1 MKTRITEML
10 GIEIPIVQAPMGWI
24 ARSPLASAVSNA
36 GGLGIIE
43 TSSGDLE
50 TIKGEITAMRDLT
63 DKPFGV
69 NLAQMF
75 IRDLPGM
82 VEFVVENEISFV
94 TTSAGDPSVLVPQ
107 LKELGITVFH
117 VVPTV
122 RGAEKAIDAGVDGLV
137 VEGAEGGGFKNA
149 DGASSLVLV
158 PEIAGRFDVP
168 IIAAGGIVDGPSM
181 AAAFAMGADAV
192 QMGTRMVASAES
204 PIHDNWKQ
212 SIVDGRET
220 DTVMVNRH
228 HRPAMRVL
236 ATHKATALDA
246 ANEPASLD
254 IEAMMGTYFGGDMES
269 GFAMSG
275 QVQGRIHAVEPVAD
289 VLRRT
294 WDDCQSILRT
304 LGTAA
309 ADDSISK

>member
-1 MKTRITEML
+1 ML

-236 ATHKATALDA
+236 ATQRATALDT